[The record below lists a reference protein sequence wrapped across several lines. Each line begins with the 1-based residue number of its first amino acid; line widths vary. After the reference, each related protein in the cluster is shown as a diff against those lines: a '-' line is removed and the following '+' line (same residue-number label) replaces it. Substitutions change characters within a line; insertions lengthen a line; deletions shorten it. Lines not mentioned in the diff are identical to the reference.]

1 VYVMVTEIA
10 MLVMFIIIVVL
21 VVMIIQKRD
30 QVSYLNR
37 LCDKYSQKL
46 IDERRSMS
54 IERER
59 MRSNLYEAKR
69 SYKRA
74 ESKFKL

>member
-1 VYVMVTEIA
+1 MITEIA
-10 MLVMFIIIVVL
+10 MLVMFIVIVVL
-21 VVMIIQKRD
+21 VVYAVQKRH

-37 LCDKYSQKL
+37 LCDKYSQQL
-46 IDERRSMS
+46 IDERRSIS

-59 MRSNLYEAKR
+59 MRANLYEAKR

-74 ESKFKL
+74 VSKFKL